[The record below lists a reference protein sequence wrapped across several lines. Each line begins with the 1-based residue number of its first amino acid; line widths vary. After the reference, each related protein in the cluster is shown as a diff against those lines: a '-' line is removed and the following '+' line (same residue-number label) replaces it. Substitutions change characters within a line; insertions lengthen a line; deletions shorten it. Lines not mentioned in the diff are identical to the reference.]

1 MDSKM
6 DSRWRKEVNVQEGE
20 GRTNHKDLKK
30 TIYQISGWRRAFY
43 LKTKG
48 MHQKSKYYKHS

>member
-1 MDSKM
+1 M
-6 DSRWRKEVNVQEGE
+6 DSRWRKEVNVQGGGE

-30 TIYQISGWRRAFY
+30 TIYRISGWRRAFY